1 VPEPEADQDTTQTG
15 RSGIPAAALW
25 LFAGGAISIS
35 GAATL
40 GVLALRHR
48 ARMRAS

>member
-1 VPEPEADQDTTQTG
+1 VPEDATG
-15 RSGIPAAALW
+15 SIDPGATGIPAAAL
-25 LFAGGAISIS
+25 LLLAGGALSIS